1 MNHNYVIIMAGGIGS
16 RIWPFSRNN
25 FPKQFHDLLGTG
37 NSLLQHTIDRFKDF
51 CPLENIY
58 IVTNEAF
65 KDIVYEQIP
74 EIQENQIL
82 LEPEGR
88 NTAPCIAYASYKIHK
103 KDPNALIVVSPSDHL
118 ILKDQLF
125 KERLNIAIDHVSK
138 HDDILTLG
146 ITPNRPNT
154 GYGYINFEHA
164 PSQVLRVKQFTE
176 KPDLETAKKF
186 VEAGTYVWNA
196 GIFIWKSKVIVD
208 AFKKYLPELDTI
220 FQQGNDLYF
229 TDKEQDFINS
239 IYSQCPSISIDYGI
253 MEKAENVFVV
263 LSDIGWSD
271 LGTWGSLYEVQ
282 EKDNHGNV
290 VEGNVKLYDC
300 ADNLIKMPKDKLVV
314 MQGLSGYIVAEY
326 QNVLMICSKENEQMV
341 KDFVK
346 DVSSNQFI

>member
-1 MNHNYVIIMAGGIGS
+1 MAGGIGS

-125 KERLNIAIDHVSK
+125 KERLNIAINHVSQ

-154 GYGYINFEHA
+154 GYGYINFEQS

-196 GIFIWKSKVIVD
+196 GIFIWKSKVIVE
-208 AFKKYLPELDTI
+208 AFKKYLPALDVV
-220 FQQGNDLYF
+220 FQKGNDVYF
-229 TDKEQDFINS
+229 TEKEQDFINN
-239 IYSQCPSISIDYGI
+239 IYSECPSISIDYGI

-300 ADNLIKMPKDKLVV
+300 TDNLIKMPKDKLVV

-341 KDFVK
+341 KEFVK